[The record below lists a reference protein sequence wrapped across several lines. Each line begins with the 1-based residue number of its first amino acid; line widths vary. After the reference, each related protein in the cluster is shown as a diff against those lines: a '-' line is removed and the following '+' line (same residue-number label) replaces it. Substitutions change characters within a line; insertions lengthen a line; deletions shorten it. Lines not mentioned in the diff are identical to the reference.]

1 MLSSSKIIKGRGKTP
16 DCRILELRHSFIKEV
31 ADIDQEPAAEQSEPG
46 LDPAQ
51 AASRIMEEAAERA
64 QKIVSEA
71 ETFALEIKE
80 NTLKIAEEEAER
92 IKRDSREEGLAEGR
106 KEALARAAADASSIR
121 DQARLVLR
129 QAEEIRRQTIDSLE
143 PEILQLAIDIAEK
156 VISANLAV
164 EPQVVMDIAG
174 EAIGMLHNR
183 DQVVLFVNPDQV
195 TLFQER
201 REELQKLISPKGE
214 LHIISDQDIGSG
226 GCIAETEYG
235 RVDARLDERWDNL
248 LRALKEFGR

>member
-1 MLSSSKIIKGRGKTP
+1 MLSSSNIIKGRGKTP

-31 ADIDQEPAAEQSEPG
+31 VDTDQELAAEQSEPG

-51 AASRIMEEAAERA
+51 VASQIMAEAAERA

-92 IKRDSREEGLAEGR
+92 IKRDSREEGLEEGR
-106 KEALARAAADASSIR
+106 KEAMARAAADASSIR

-129 QAEEIRRQTIDSLE
+129 QAEEIRRQAIDSLE
-143 PEILQLAIDIAEK
+143 SEILKLAVEIAEK
-156 VISANLAV
+156 VISANLSV

-183 DQVVLFVNPDQV
+183 DQVVLFVNPAQV

-201 REELQKLISPKGE
+201 REELQKLLSPKGE
-214 LHIISDQDIGSG
+214 LHIIADQDIGPG